1 MSIFNMTKQTNSN
14 IKDVSLALVLIG
26 SLIGALTVSTSVT
39 AAPVDGIEQAASN
52 FVVAQGAKLMTELN
66 TQLQQSI
73 NQEIKTFSANFSL
86 NNTATLLTAEQ
97 EEKQA
102 TAVDDD
108 DKVSNNK
115 NTYSLLVKSN

>member
-39 AAPVDGIEQAASN
+39 AAPVNTIEQAASN
-52 FVVAQGAKLMTELN
+52 FVVAQGAQLMTELN

-73 NQEIKTFSANFSL
+73 DQEIKTFTANFSL
-86 NNTATLLTAEQ
+86 NNTATWLVTEQKVKEKKPSVNTTNINSLQLT
-97 EEKQA
+97 
-102 TAVDDD
+102 
-108 DKVSNNK
+108 SN
-115 NTYSLLVKSN
+115 

>member
-39 AAPVDGIEQAASN
+39 AAPLESVEKAVSN
-52 FVVAQGAKLMTELN
+52 FVVAQGEQIISELN

-73 NQEIKTFSANFSL
+73 DKEIKTFTANFSL
-86 NNTATLLTAEQ
+86 NNKTTWLVTEPKVKETKLSLNKTNINSLQLT
-97 EEKQA
+97 
-102 TAVDDD
+102 
-108 DKVSNNK
+108 SN
-115 NTYSLLVKSN
+115 